1 MSKMVTKA
9 VVDAIRECGREY
21 NFDGEAASSKWLS
34 LHVSV
39 SESVSVK
46 EVSILPFSGEY
57 EISCCES
64 VRHNR
69 GLYTQC
75 ESKKE
80 SGSELCK
87 RCNGEVTRNGG
98 VSMFGT
104 MTERKA
110 VGIMEYKDPKGRS
123 PVRFMKVMRKLKL
136 TREMV
141 EEDAKKKGRSIAE
154 VHFEESVSK
163 RGRPSSG
170 KEVKEKKAK
179 GRPSKSKKVLE
190 MEDETVDL
198 FANMV
203 KNAVIDE
210 SSSSDEEVIE
220 EVEEKVVEKEVEK
233 DTKVVAKAAEKE
245 QEKVAKAAEKEQEKA
260 AKAAEK
266 EQEKAA
272 KAAEK
277 EQEKLA
283 KEQEKIAKA
292 AEKEAEKLAKE
303 QEKIAKAAEKEQE
316 KLAKEQEKIAK
327 AAEKE
332 AEKLAKE
339 QEKIA
344 KAAEKEA
351 KAAAKL
357 AKKETV
363 KEPKVAAAKKEPK
376 VAAVVVAVPA
386 EEDEEDSV
394 VEIDYEGKKYLKS
407 IISGTVYDMEENE
420 IGKWNNVTK
429 KIDLSDNSDCDE
441 EEEEEYE

>member
-34 LHVSV
+34 VHGR
-39 SESVSVK
+39 ESVSVK

-57 EISCCES
+57 DNSCCES

-75 ESKKE
+75 DSKKE

-203 KNAVIDE
+203 KNAVMDE

-233 DTKVVAKAAEKE
+233 EQEKE
-245 QEKVAKAAEKEQEKA
+245 QEKVAKAAEKEQEKISKA
-260 AKAAEK
+260 ADKEQEKVAKAAEK
-266 EQEKAA
+266 VAKELAKEQEKIA
-272 KAAEK
+272 KAAE
-277 EQEKLA
+277 

-292 AEKEAEKLAKE
+292 AEKEAEKIAKE

-332 AEKLAKE
+332 A
-339 QEKIA
+339 
-344 KAAEKEA
+344 

-357 AKKETV
+357 AK